1 MEPDLTAQD
10 AISQRELVSRQADD
24 PHAEAP
30 LVLSSRSQEDAK
42 ESETKYTID
51 NVPEKGAGIIKTN
64 QKGIGEKY
72 KVRPVTRVKITTIV
86 AIKIFSIPVNKF
98 SCHRRVHDVLICM
111 LFGRN
116 KKWQHKIG
124 SSSLKLQLF
133 RLGKAR
139 KMPRTVAGLIKLS

>member
-51 NVPEKGAGIIKTN
+51 NVPEKGEGDW
-64 QKGIGEKY
+64 GE
-72 KVRPVTRVKITTIV
+72 VQ
-86 AIKIFSIPVNKF
+86 
-98 SCHRRVHDVLICM
+98 
-111 LFGRN
+111 G
-116 KKWQHKIG
+116 Q
-124 SSSLKLQLF
+124 
-133 RLGKAR
+133 AR
-139 KMPRTVAGLIKLS
+139 DQGQDHYNRCN